1 MTTYYFN
8 NINTAQE
15 AMDMAALG
23 HLDKVKA
30 GQMIGHEHP
39 LAHVMNNYRIE
50 METTICARDHITL
63 TLKKGKYGVVR
74 TVHWTL

>member
-8 NINTAQE
+8 NIKTAQE
-15 AMDMAALG
+15 AMDMAELG
-23 HLDKVKA
+23 GDLTEVKS

-39 LAHVMNNYRIE
+39 LAHMNTYRIE

-63 TLKKGKYGVVR
+63 TLRKGKYGVVR
-74 TVHWTL
+74 TVHCTL